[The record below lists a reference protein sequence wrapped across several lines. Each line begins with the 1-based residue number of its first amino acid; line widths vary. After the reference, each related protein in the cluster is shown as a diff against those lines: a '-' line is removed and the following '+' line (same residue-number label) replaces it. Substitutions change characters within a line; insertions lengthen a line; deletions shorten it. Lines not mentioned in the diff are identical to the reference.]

1 MRSTQ
6 IVLAGALLA
15 ASVAGHTEP
24 ATARAIT
31 HTAAPGSR
39 LDLAAPTESTNV
51 TTGDG
56 LRLGTGA
63 NRAAGSLRTG
73 LAVYPLALAAPA
85 AGFTASVD
93 ATVPSG
99 AELAIDVRGRTAAG
113 WSEWTQLP
121 DAVLLAPV
129 RDVEVRAMLSAPDGV
144 ASPVLRS
151 LTVTPTGAGPA
162 PPVDDR
168 STYRVFATREGLV
181 GGTTANGH
189 KIRKRDHFVALPS
202 RRGLSGKRG
211 GNYSVRVCAD
221 NGRCA
226 WAPVWDVG
234 PWNTRDDYWNPAR
247 QRQSWR
253 DLPRGRP
260 QAQAAYQG
268 GYHGGRDQFGR
279 RVANPAGIDLA
290 DGMFWDGLKLTGNAW
305 VTVTYLW
312 AGSAPAGYVRTG
324 GAPLR
329 VRRGPSTATPA
340 VGTAARFGQVRVE
353 CRTSGQSVAGA
364 MGTTSVWFRL
374 AARKYVSAAYVSGVR
389 GAPRC

>member
-6 IVLAGALLA
+6 FVLAGALLA
-15 ASVAGHTEP
+15 ASVAGHAEP
-24 ATARAIT
+24 AAARAVAP
-31 HTAAPGSR
+31 AAGQR
-39 LDLAAPTESTNV
+39 IAVGAFAEHTNV
-51 TTGDG
+51 TVGDG

-63 NRAAGSLRTG
+63 NRAAASLRTG
-73 LAVYPLALAAPA
+73 LAVYPLTLATPA
-85 AGFTASVD
+85 AGYTADVD

-99 AELAIDVRGRTAAG
+99 AELAVDVRGRSSAG
-113 WSEWTQLP
+113 WSEWTQVPGALP
-121 DAVLLAPV
+121 FRT

-151 LTVTPTGAGPA
+151 LTVTPTAARAA
-162 PPVDDR
+162 PPVDERD
-168 STYRVFATREGLV
+168 SYRVYATREGLA

-189 KIRKRDHFVALPS
+189 KITKRDHFVALPS
-202 RRGLSGKRG
+202 RRGLSGRRG
-211 GNYSVRVCAD
+211 GNYSVRVCAG

-234 PWNTRDDYWNPAR
+234 PWNTRDDYWNPQR
-247 QRQSWR
+247 LRQSWP

-279 RVANPAGIDLA
+279 RVKNPAGIDLA
-290 DGMFWDGLKLTGNAW
+290 DGMFWDGLKLTGNSW

-329 VRRGPSTATPA
+329 VRRGPSTATPS
-340 VGTAARFGQVRVE
+340 VGTAARFSQVRVE
-353 CRTSGQSVAGA
+353 CRAAGQSVSGA
-364 MGTTSVWFRL
+364 MGTTSVWYRL
-374 AARKYVSAAYVSGVR
+374 AEAKFVSAAYVSGVR
-389 GAPRC
+389 GAPGC

>member
-1 MRSTQ
+1 M
-6 IVLAGALLA
+6 LAGALLA
-15 ASVAGHTEP
+15 ASVAGHAEP
-24 ATARAIT
+24 PSARAIT
-31 HTAAPGSR
+31 HTADPGHRIDLGAP
-39 LDLAAPTESTNV
+39 AESTNV
-51 TTGDG
+51 TTAAGV
-56 LRLGTGA
+56 RLGTGA

-73 LAVYPLALAAPA
+73 LAVYPLALADRA
-85 AGFTASVD
+85 AGFTATVD
-93 ATVPSG
+93 ATVPPG
-99 AELAIDVRGRTAAG
+99 AEVAVDLRGRTGAG

-121 DAVLLAPV
+121 DAVLPAAV

-151 LTVTPTGAGPA
+151 LTVTPTAARAAA
-162 PPVDDR
+162 PVADR
-168 STYRVFATREGLV
+168 ATFRVFATREGLV

-202 RRGLSGKRG
+202 RRGLSGGLG
-211 GNYSVRVCAD
+211 GNYSVRVCAG

-234 PWNTRDDYWNPAR
+234 PWNTRDDYWNPPR
-247 QRQSWR
+247 LRQSWH
-253 DLPRGRP
+253 DLPHGRP

-279 RVANPAGIDLA
+279 RVVNPAGIDLA

-324 GAPLR
+324 GAPLK

-340 VGTAARFGQVRVE
+340 VGTAARFSQVRVE
-353 CRTSGQSVAGA
+353 CRASGQPVAGA
-364 MGTTSVWFRL
+364 MGTTAVWYRL
-374 AARKYVSAAYVSGVR
+374 AASKYVSGAYVSGVR
-389 GAPRC
+389 GAPAC

>member
-1 MRSTQ
+1 MRSIQ
-6 IVLAGALLA
+6 ITLAGALVA
-15 ASVAGHTEP
+15 ASVAGHAEPSVARSARPTADQWIDLGAYTE
-24 ATARAIT
+24 
-31 HTAAPGSR
+31 H
-39 LDLAAPTESTNV
+39 TNV
-51 TTGDG
+51 TADGG
-56 LRLGTGA
+56 LRLGAEA

-73 LAVYPLALAAPA
+73 LAVYPLALAVPA
-85 AGFTASVD
+85 AGFTATVD
-93 ATVPSG
+93 ADVPAG
-99 AELAIDVRGRTAAG
+99 AELAVDVRGHGEAG
-113 WSEWTQLP
+113 WSEWTPVP
-121 DAVLLAPV
+121 DAVLPFRV

-151 LTVTPTGAGPA
+151 LTVSATAARALAPA
-162 PPVDDR
+162 DEKA
-168 STYRVFATREGLV
+168 TFRVFATREGLV

-202 RRGLSGKRG
+202 RRGLSGRRG

-234 PWNTRDDYWNPAR
+234 PWNTRDDYWNPPR
-247 QRQSWR
+247 LRQSWR

-279 RVANPAGIDLA
+279 RVKNPAGIDLA
-290 DGMFWDGLKLTGNAW
+290 DGMFWDGLKLTGNSW

-312 AGSAPAGYVRTG
+312 AGSAPAGYVHTG

-329 VRRGPSTATPA
+329 VRRGPSTATTA
-340 VGTAARFGQVRVE
+340 VGTAGRFSQVRVE
-353 CRTSGQSVAGA
+353 CRTAGQSVSGA
-364 MGTTSVWFRL
+364 MGTTSAWYRL
-374 AARKYVSAAYVSGVR
+374 AADKYVSAAYVSGV
-389 GAPRC
+389 GEVPGC

>member
-1 MRSTQ
+1 MRSSQ
-6 IVLAGALLA
+6 FVLAGALVV
-15 ASVAGHTEP
+15 ASVGWYAEP
-24 ATARAIT
+24 A
-31 HTAAPGSR
+31 AAVLPAADRGI
-39 LDLAAPTESTNV
+39 DLGAFAEHTNV
-51 TTGDG
+51 TADEG

-73 LAVYPLALAAPA
+73 LAVYPLRLAAPS
-85 AGFTASVD
+85 AGFTSTVD
-93 ATVPSG
+93 ATVPAG
-99 AELAIDVRGRTAAG
+99 AELAVDVRGRSAAG

-121 DAVLLAPV
+121 DAALPF
-129 RDVEVRAMLSAPDGV
+129 RTGEVEVRAMLSAPDGV

-151 LTVTPTGAGPA
+151 LIVTPTAARPVVPA
-162 PPVDDR
+162 DER
-168 STYRVFATREGLV
+168 SSYRVYATREGLV

-189 KIRKRDHFVALPS
+189 KITKRDHFVALPS
-202 RRGLSGKRG
+202 RRGLSGRRG
-211 GNYSVRVCAD
+211 GNYSVRVCAS

-234 PWNTRDDYWNPAR
+234 PWNTRDDYWNPPR
-247 QRQSWR
+247 LRQSWR

-279 RVANPAGIDLA
+279 AVRNPAGIDLA
-290 DGMFWDGLKLTGNAW
+290 DGMFWDGLKLTGNSW

-312 AGSAPAGYVRTG
+312 LGSAPYGYVRTG

-353 CRTSGQSVAGA
+353 CRTGGQSVSGA
-364 MGTTSVWFRL
+364 MGTTSVWYRL
-374 AARKYVSAAYVSGVR
+374 AADKFVSAAYVSGVR
-389 GAPRC
+389 GAPAC

>member
-1 MRSTQ
+1 MRSSQ
-6 IVLAGALLA
+6 FVLAGALLA

-24 ATARAIT
+24 AAARP
-31 HTAAPGSR
+31 AAPVADQR
-39 LDLAAPTESTNV
+39 IDLGAFGENTNV
-51 TTGDG
+51 AADEG

-73 LAVYPLALAAPA
+73 LAVYPLTLAAPS
-85 AGFTASVD
+85 AGFTATVD
-93 ATVPSG
+93 ATVPAG
-99 AELAIDVRGRTAAG
+99 AELAVDVRGRSEAG

-121 DAVLLAPV
+121 DAALPF
-129 RDVEVRAMLSAPDGV
+129 RTSEVEVRAMLSAPDGV

-151 LTVTPTGAGPA
+151 LTVSPTAA
-162 PPVDDR
+162 RAAEPVDDR
-168 STYRVFATREGLV
+168 ASYRVFATREGLV

-189 KIRKRDHFVALPS
+189 KITKRDHFVALPS
-202 RRGLSGKRG
+202 RRGLSGRRG
-211 GNYSVRVCAD
+211 GNYSVRVCAS

-234 PWNTRDDYWNPAR
+234 PWNTRDDYWNPPR
-247 QRQSWR
+247 LRQSWR

-279 RVANPAGIDLA
+279 PVKNPAGIDLA
-290 DGMFWDGLKLTGNAW
+290 DGMFWDGLKLTGNSW

-312 AGSAPAGYVRTG
+312 AGSAPWGYVRTG

-329 VRRGPSTATPA
+329 VRRGPSTATA
-340 VGTAARFGQVRVE
+340 MVGTAARFSQVRVE
-353 CRTSGQSVAGA
+353 CRTGGQSVSGA
-364 MGTTSVWFRL
+364 MGTTSVWYRL
-374 AARKYVSAAYVSGVR
+374 ADAKYVSAAYVSGVR
-389 GAPRC
+389 GAPGC